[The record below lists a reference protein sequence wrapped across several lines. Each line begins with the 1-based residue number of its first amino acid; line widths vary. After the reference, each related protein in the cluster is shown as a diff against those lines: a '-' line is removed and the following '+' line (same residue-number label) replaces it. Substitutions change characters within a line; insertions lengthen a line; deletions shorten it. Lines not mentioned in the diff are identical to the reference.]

1 MKQKWKSLSLGAQ
14 LTILILSIS
23 ILSMTILALGLS
35 FSTANYFRNE
45 VRENLQSIAG
55 RQLGELNL
63 YLSERDG
70 DITTI
75 SRNPLIAKLI
85 SENNSSKKMD
95 SELYDFL
102 NFYLTTYRYKNIYML
117 NRQGKIL
124 FSMLHPELIGTT
136 VLQKPIFQ
144 TELAKSFEES
154 NTSMEVSISRFRFFE
169 PDKEYSAFLT
179 SPVFYKN
186 SLVGIISLQIP
197 NTIFQNYQNYQGL
210 GKTGEILTVSREQD
224 EMIFL
229 SPFRGEMDKSVKEK
243 IAMTENMD
251 ESIKDVA
258 NGKNGSGEFI
268 DFRGKKVIAIWK
280 YLPDYDWGVII
291 KIDSSEAFG
300 FITTLRFIAL
310 LIISIALAI
319 SIFIVRKASHYIS
332 APIVELNSIVNIIAK
347 GDIDIPIPRI
357 DNNTEMKELF
367 ASFDT
372 MKINLIASMYS
383 LEEMSEELSQ
393 SNKHLEERVQERTL
407 ELSGANEELEAS
419 FESLKNAQDQL
430 VQSEKMAS
438 LGQIIAG
445 VAHELNTPFGAIRS
459 SSGNIKEFLTTTFK
473 DLPEFFTGTNLRE
486 QELSFQL
493 LENSM
498 NSNIELVSERQLRTY
513 RKELIQK
520 MEEWNLEDPR
530 TQAEIL
536 VSLGVFENPENY
548 KSLITHSNSQYI
560 LNTIYKLSEI
570 SKNSKNISTAVEKA
584 NKIIFALKTFSR
596 FDQTGEKFSASL
608 KDNIET
614 VIVLYHNYMKHGIE
628 LESEYEEIAP
638 ILCFADE
645 LGQVWTNIIHN
656 SLQAME
662 YKGKLKV
669 SLKTENLEKGRHAV
683 VRISDSGKG
692 IPPETLEKIFQPF
705 FTTKPAGEGSGIGLD
720 IVNKIVKKHDGF
732 IKVESKVGVGTTFKV
747 YLPY

>member
-1 MKQKWKSLSLGAQ
+1 MTEKWKSLSLFAQ

-23 ILSMTILALGLS
+23 ILSMSILAIGLTL
-35 FSTANYFRNE
+35 STGNYFRNE

-55 RQLGELNL
+55 RQLGELSL

-95 SELYDFL
+95 PELFEFL
-102 NFYLTTYRYKNIYML
+102 NFYLTTYRYKNLYMF
-117 NRQGKIL
+117 NREGKIL
-124 FSMLHPELIGTT
+124 FSMIHPELIGTT

-144 TELAKSFEES
+144 TELAKSFDES
-154 NTSMEVSISRFRFFE
+154 NTSLEVSISRFRMFE
-169 PDKEYSAFLT
+169 PDNEYSAFLT
-179 SPVFYKN
+179 APIFYKN

-197 NTIFQNYQNYQGL
+197 NTVFSSYQNYQGL

-229 SPFRGEMDKSVKEK
+229 SAFRGDAEKSVKQK
-243 IAMTENMD
+243 IAITENMD
-251 ESIKDVA
+251 ESIKDIA
-258 NGKNGSGEFI
+258 NGKNGSGEFV

-291 KIDSSEAFG
+291 KMDSSEAFG

-310 LIISIALAI
+310 FIIIITLLFSLL
-319 SIFIVRKASHYIS
+319 IVRKASNYIS
-332 APIVELNSIVNIIAK
+332 HPIIELNSIVNTIAR
-347 GDIDIPIPRI
+347 GDMDIPIPRI
-357 DNNTEMKELF
+357 ETNTEIRELF

-419 FESLKNAQDQL
+419 FNSLKNAQDQL

-459 SSGNIKEFLTTTFK
+459 SSGNIKEFLSSTFK
-473 DLPEFFTGTNLRE
+473 DLPEFFRGTNLAE

-498 NSNIELVSERQLRTY
+498 TSNVELVSERQLRTY

-520 MEEWNLEDPR
+520 MEEWNLAEPR
-530 TQAEIL
+530 DIAEIL
-536 VSLGVFENPENY
+536 VSLGVFESPENF
-548 KSLITHSNSQYI
+548 KSLIEHPNSQYI

-596 FDQTGEKFSASL
+596 FDQTGEKFASSL

-614 VIVLYHNYMKHGIE
+614 VLVLYHNYMKHGIE
-628 LESEYEEIAP
+628 LVSEYEEIPP
-638 ILCFADE
+638 ILCYADE

-662 YKGKLKV
+662 YKGKLTV
-669 SLKTENLEKGRHAV
+669 SLKTETLENGRHAV
-683 VRISDSGKG
+683 IKIGDSGKG
-692 IPPETLEKIFQPF
+692 IPQEILEKIFQPF

-732 IKVESKVGVGTTFKV
+732 IKVESAVGVGTTFKV